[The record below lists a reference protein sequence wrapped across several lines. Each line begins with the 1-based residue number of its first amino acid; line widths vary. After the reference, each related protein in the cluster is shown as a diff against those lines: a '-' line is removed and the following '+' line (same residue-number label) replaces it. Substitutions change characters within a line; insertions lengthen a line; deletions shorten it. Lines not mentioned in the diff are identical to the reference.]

1 MEIMMNL
8 CPNRQVFFTVC
19 IHQKHSFLKRGQGG
33 ESKAVQSFFS
43 LEIHLDWRIWSS
55 LNSTA
60 NMLSP
65 HQSQLLETAQGSI
78 KRCNNHPDNL
88 GCANLQTMPKHS
100 AQHKLHRKDAMLQA
114 AGSIMQEVG
123 EKLTET
129 NSRLCMCRRHN
140 RPIIHIFFT
149 LSLFLLCFSFS
160 SVSFLHFA
168 LPTLL

>member
-1 MEIMMNL
+1 M
-8 CPNRQVFFTVC
+8 V
-19 IHQKHSFLKRGQGG
+19 
-33 ESKAVQSFFS
+33 
-43 LEIHLDWRIWSS
+43 
-55 LNSTA
+55 
-60 NMLSP
+60 SP
-65 HQSQLLETAQGSI
+65 HQSQLVETVQGSI

-149 LSLFLLCFSFS
+149 LSLFLLCFSFL
-160 SVSFLHFA
+160 SVSFPPFA
-168 LPTLL
+168 LPNLTINFSGQRLHQLDLSNSIDPDGNPKRKKCDLKLKAMLSSHWFIVEPNSNLEHS